1 MGSLNR
7 KGEVFASRYG
17 KINGMDSGP
26 PPPLYLPSYS
36 NREQIFSQYQ
46 SPSRSQYQSY
56 GGITPRVTRFGDF
69 SMSQGYNPY
78 SNQSGNQYQQQSSQ
92 AEYYDKR
99 LNDILERINSLN
111 SQLSKLG

>member
-1 MGSLNR
+1 
-7 KGEVFASRYG
+7 
-17 KINGMDSGP
+17 
-26 PPPLYLPSYS
+26 
-36 NREQIFSQYQ
+36 
-46 SPSRSQYQSY
+46 
-56 GGITPRVTRFGDF
+56 
-69 SMSQGYNPY
+69 MSQGYNPY